1 MSVHVVAVPPV
12 CHIIAALFHHSV
24 SSVDQI
30 GTKIR
35 GRRTHL
41 PVMLLRIRHSAEKEE
56 GELKS

>member
-1 MSVHVVAVPPV
+1 MMSVHVVAVPPA
-12 CHIIAALFHHSV
+12 CHIVAALFHHSV

-35 GRRTHL
+35 GRTHL
-41 PVMLLRIRHSAEKEE
+41 PVVLLRIRHSAEKEE